1 MFFDAYTK
9 LVLTVIAVSLTVI
22 SFRMSIPSASA
33 LGSCGWDV
41 LHACHVTV
49 ENFPGSALNDEC
61 LKVCH

>member
-1 MFFDAYTK
+1 MAMFFDAYTK

-41 LHACHVTV
+41 LHACHVTRNPNV
-49 ENFPGSALNDEC
+49 KSDPVHIGR
-61 LKVCH
+61 H